1 VSARKASTDEVS
13 NRKERAMTTIN
24 YTVAMA
30 TDLDETNPTAKALLA
45 LSDEARQALLE
56 SAFKAMVAEAIEK
69 ANEGNSWATL
79 RVA

>member
-1 VSARKASTDEVS
+1 
-13 NRKERAMTTIN
+13 MTTIN
-24 YTVAMA
+24 YTVELA

-45 LSDEARQALLE
+45 LDEEKRSELLQR
-56 SAFKAMVAEAIEK
+56 AFKAMVAEAIEK